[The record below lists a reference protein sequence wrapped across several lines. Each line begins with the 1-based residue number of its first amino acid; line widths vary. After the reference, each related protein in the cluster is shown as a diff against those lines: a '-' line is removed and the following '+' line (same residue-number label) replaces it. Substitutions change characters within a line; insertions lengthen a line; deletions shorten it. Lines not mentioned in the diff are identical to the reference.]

1 MSHRKIILV
10 EPKYY
15 TQFPPVGLLKF
26 STYHKQKG
34 DSVQY
39 VKGFVELDY
48 EPDLIYVTSLF
59 TWTWRPVWDVIRQYK
74 TKYPASKIILGGIY
88 ASVMPDHA
96 KYSGADVI
104 IQGICDKVENMP
116 LDYSLVPKWDGS
128 ILFTS
133 RGCGRKCGFCAVP
146 RIEGKICKTRE
157 SIKDYVVDAH
167 SRIILF
173 DNNFLLNPHKDK
185 IFAELREYDKYVDFN
200 QGIDARLIT
209 EDIAIKISELKLD
222 STIRIAYD
230 AKKDRDAVYNA
241 IENLHQAGISKRSIF
256 VYTLFNYTDTPA
268 DFFDRTRDILNWGAV
283 CYPMRYEPLRAITKN
298 SYVSPNWT
306 IDEIEAIQAAR
317 RVIGYGGAFPAYT
330 GLVDKITNAFGFADA
345 FELRELKQK

>member
-1 MSHRKIILV
+1 MSNRNILLV
-10 EPKYY
+10 QPKYY
-15 TQFPPVGLLKF
+15 TQFPPVGLLKI
-26 STYHKQKG
+26 STYHKRRG
-34 DSVQY
+34 DNVQY
-39 VKGFVELDY
+39 VQGCQSLEYD
-48 EPDLIYVTSLF
+48 PDIIYVTSLF
-59 TWTWRPVWDVIRQYK
+59 TWTWRQVWESIKYYK
-74 TKYPASKIILGGIY
+74 TWHPSSKIILGGIY

-96 KYSGADVI
+96 KYSGADQI
-104 IQGICDKVENMP
+104 RSGICDKVENMP
-116 LDYSLVPKWDGS
+116 LDYTLVPDWDGS

-146 RIEGKICKTRE
+146 KIEGKLCKTRS
-157 SIKDYVVDAH
+157 SIKEYIIETH

-173 DNNFLLNPHKDK
+173 DNNFLLNPHKYE
-185 IFAELREYDKYVDFN
+185 IFQELNEYDKRVDFN

-209 EDIAIKISELKLD
+209 EKIANQISGLKLD

-230 AKKDRDAVYNA
+230 SRKDHDAVGNA
-241 IENLHQAGISKRSIF
+241 IKILSDAGISKRNIF

-283 CYPMRYEPLRAITKN
+283 SYPMRYEPLRAITKN

-306 IDEIEAIQAAR
+306 IEEIEAIQAAR

-330 GLVDKITNAFGFADA
+330 GLVDKITNAFGFEDA
-345 FELRELKQK
+345 FELRRVKEK

>member
-1 MSHRKIILV
+1 MPDRQIVLV

-15 TQFPPVGLLKF
+15 TRFPPIGLLKI
-26 STYHKQKG
+26 STYHKEKG
-34 DSVQY
+34 DFVQY
-39 VKGFVELDY
+39 IHGFRELSY
-48 EPDLIYVTSLF
+48 EPDIIYVTSLF
-59 TWTWRPVWDVIRQYK
+59 TWAWRPVWEVIRQYK
-74 TKYPASKIILGGIY
+74 MAYPHAKIILGGIY

-104 IQGICDKVENMP
+104 HQGLCNKVEDMP
-116 LDYSLVPKWDGS
+116 LDYSLVPDWDGS

-133 RGCGRKCGFCAVP
+133 RGCGRRCGFCAVP
-146 RIEGKICKTRE
+146 RIEGKMCKARE
-157 SIKDYVVDAH
+157 TIKDYVVDSH
-167 SRIILF
+167 SRIVLF
-173 DNNFLLNPHKDK
+173 DNNFLMNPHKDK
-185 IFAELREYDKYVDFN
+185 IFKELREYDKRVDFN

-209 EDIAIKISELKLD
+209 EEVAANIGELKLD

-230 AKKDRDAVYNA
+230 TKNEKEAVRRA
-241 IENLHQAGISKRSIF
+241 IDLLSQVGISKRDIF
-256 VYTLFNYTDTPA
+256 VYTLFNYMDTPD

-306 IDEIEAIQAAR
+306 IKKIEAIQAAR

-330 GLVDKITNAFGFADA
+330 GLVNKITTASGFDDA
-345 FELRELKQK
+345 FELWGVKQK